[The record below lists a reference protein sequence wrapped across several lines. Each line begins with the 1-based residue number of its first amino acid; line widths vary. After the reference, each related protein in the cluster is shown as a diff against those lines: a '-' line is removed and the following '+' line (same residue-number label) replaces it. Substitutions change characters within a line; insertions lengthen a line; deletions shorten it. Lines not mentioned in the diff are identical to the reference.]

1 MTRINEGKT
10 ELFERDRKI
19 IALARAGHTYRDIA
33 RALGTHFD
41 IVAKVITAYHNELR
55 EQGNEDAKKAL
66 AASLAR
72 IDHALTKLWPDIDKG
87 DPKAIETM
95 IKLEARRARML
106 GLDAPEK
113 SDVTITTPM
122 RLVFGD
128 DE

>member
-1 MTRINEGKT
+1 MFWTMSRSLSDPDVQKFLGGLKKYLTGYANLLDAAG
-10 ELFERDRKI
+10 
-19 IALARAGHTYRDIA
+19 ALS
-33 RALGTHFD
+33 
-41 IVAKVITAYHNELR
+41 KE
-55 EQGNEDAKKAL
+55 AKKAL

>member
-1 MTRINEGKT
+1 
-10 ELFERDRKI
+10 
-19 IALARAGHTYRDIA
+19 
-33 RALGTHFD
+33 
-41 IVAKVITAYHNELR
+41 
-55 EQGNEDAKKAL
+55 
-66 AASLAR
+66 
-72 IDHALTKLWPDIDKG
+72 
-87 DPKAIETM
+87 M

>member
-41 IVAKVITAYHNELR
+41 VVAKVITGYHNELR

-87 DPKAIETM
+87 DSKAIETM